1 MQFLQNIP
9 CSAGLFKASH
19 AESCLLCEKTSC
31 LLLRKIFWKG
41 KGTEW
46 LAISVWPKVLTSQGP
61 CLSDQ
66 LYSFCIMCP
75 DWLKVL
81 RLEKETSYLMLPSF
95 FPNSILSYI
104 NFLYCTFFSLLSLCF
119 LNPTGLAVK
128 KKTKENIHYK

>member
-9 CSAGLFKASH
+9 RGAGLFKASH

-46 LAISVWPKVLTSQGP
+46 LAISVGAKVLTGHSP
-61 CLSDQ
+61 RLSNP
-66 LYSFCIMCP
+66 LYSFRIMRP

-81 RLEKETSYLMLPSF
+81 SLEKETSHLILPSF
-95 FPNSILSYI
+95 FQRASFPTSASY
-104 NFLYCTFFSLLSLCF
+104 FSHFFPLFLSLF
-119 LNPTGLAVK
+119 FPNPISTWSQKHVTL
-128 KKTKENIHYK
+128 

>member
-19 AESCLLCEKTSC
+19 AESCLLWEKTSC

-46 LAISVWPKVLTSQGP
+46 LAISVWPKVLTSHSP

-75 DWLKVL
+75 NWLKVL
-81 RLEKETSYLMLPSF
+81 RLEKETSYFQRASF
-95 FPNSILSYI
+95 PTSTSYI
-104 NFLYCTFFSLLSLCF
+104 AHSFPLYLYVSLILMVLLS
-119 LNPTGLAVK
+119 K
-128 KKTKENIHYK
+128 KQKKTYSIINNINT